1 MTVHRD
7 PNFLW
12 QSYHPR
18 WHAEPYTEWR
28 KKQKGTTQP
37 ETKFPPTRTHVPTSS
52 NCLLNSDWWWGN
64 WFLLSLLIVFYL
76 PCEVRGATFKIA
88 LVGPWICDPMY
99 SKALPDLAARLAMAR
114 INKDPYLSKG
124 YWYDYT
130 LINEDCQ
137 TSRALARFI
146 ELEGYGSAFLGP
158 ANPGYCTSAALLVK
172 NWNAGILSWACLKAN
187 MDDGT
192 YPTFLRSLP
201 LSSRVLFA
209 VLRFFHWAHVAVV
222 SEENEIWEATGQEL
236 AASLRTLGL
245 PISTVITMEMDEEG
259 PRKALE
265 KIRAADRVRGAWLT
279 ERLKETFVFV
289 LIYICDYPWIF
300 ILYNTYKFA

>member
-1 MTVHRD
+1 
-7 PNFLW
+7 
-12 QSYHPR
+12 
-18 WHAEPYTEWR
+18 
-28 KKQKGTTQP
+28 
-37 ETKFPPTRTHVPTSS
+37 
-52 NCLLNSDWWWGN
+52 
-64 WFLLSLLIVFYL
+64 
-76 PCEVRGATFKIA
+76 
-88 LVGPWICDPMY
+88 MY

-146 ELEGYGSAFLGP
+146 ELEGYGSVFLGP
-158 ANPGYCTSAALLVK
+158 ANPGYCTSAALLAK

-192 YPTFLRSLP
+192 YPTFLRPLP

-222 SEENEIWEATGQEL
+222 SEENDIWEATGQEL

-245 PISTVITMEMDEEG
+245 PISTVVTMNEDEDG

-265 KIRAADRVRGAWLT
+265 KIRQADRVRGVWLK
-279 ERLKETFVFV
+279 ERLKET
-289 LIYICDYPWIF
+289 L
-300 ILYNTYKFA
+300 